1 MNGSDFLDI
10 ITGAQIA
17 TALTVIAVSLAFIAM
32 KLYERS
38 PRPSK

>member
-1 MNGSDFLDI
+1 MSSPDFWNLI
-10 ITGAQIA
+10 INAQVS
-17 TALTVIAVSLAFIAM
+17 TALVIIAVSLAFIAM